1 MGKVIICSSL
11 LFFTLLLL
19 LLTQASLP
27 CLPYPYVSTNAV
39 RDVLF
44 CSRWIGLAGPAM
56 SSLTLLQETGSI
68 GHGVEIVGMHF
79 LHFKKT
85 TYHLLLASR
94 LGDSISPVCA
104 GEHATPPTRNAES
117 SFGHLCAR
125 RFQQRADAARI
136 NRPQRVVLHILR
148 RGSRTF
154 VLVSGSC

>member
-79 LHFKKT
+79 FKKT

-94 LGDSISPVCA
+94 LGESISPVCA
-104 GEHATPPTRNAES
+104 GEHATPRPGTRKAASAICVCGASSSEWTWPRIVCTQHES
-117 SFGHLCAR
+117 TACSA
-125 RFQQRADAARI
+125 
-136 NRPQRVVLHILR
+136 
-148 RGSRTF
+148 
-154 VLVSGSC
+154 